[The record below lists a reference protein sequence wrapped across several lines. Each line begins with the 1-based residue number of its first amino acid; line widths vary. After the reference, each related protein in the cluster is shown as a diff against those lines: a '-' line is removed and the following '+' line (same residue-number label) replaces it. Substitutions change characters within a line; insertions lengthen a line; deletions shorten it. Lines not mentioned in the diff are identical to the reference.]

1 MKIHTLTVQSTIDQQ
16 IFRDFS
22 YFHNLT
28 LGGRMTGFYVG
39 SGLLAIFGAVNL
51 FTGSPLLFFLCVA
64 CAVFIPLLYYL
75 FYQRSLRNQI
85 RANHLEVPRTAYT
98 LTLDEIGVTASTEK
112 ERMTYPWAN
121 IFRVYRTNSYI
132 YVYIIKNRAFIIPLK
147 DVKGATPD
155 ALWDLICSHTDRT
168 KVFKSCLLYTSR
180 CV

>member
-51 FTGSPLLFFLCVA
+51 FTGSPLLFFLCAA

-168 KVFKSCLLYTSR
+168 KVFKR
-180 CV
+180 GR